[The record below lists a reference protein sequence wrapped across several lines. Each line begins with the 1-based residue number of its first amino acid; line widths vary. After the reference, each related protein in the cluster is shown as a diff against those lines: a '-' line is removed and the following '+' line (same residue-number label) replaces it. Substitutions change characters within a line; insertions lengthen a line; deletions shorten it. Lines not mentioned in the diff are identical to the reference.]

1 MGSKNI
7 SGQKWLMVVSFVLM
21 LNMSLLAIINYVV
34 DPFFIFQSK
43 VFEKKIQMN
52 ERFVK
57 VDYLQKNHQKYN
69 AYLFGSSRIGVIEP
83 KVFEQYISKS
93 RFYNFTLSS
102 ANFYD
107 YLKHLEYFVK
117 ENYEIKTLVLQLDVE
132 NMNNYGEDSN
142 DYLSL
147 LHPDVVDESLALFYG
162 RYLFGFFP
170 LNLRSKIEINLQKE
184 LRKPYDLERGSWK
197 LPILEKELI
206 ENDQQYV
213 AKVKRFHLHN
223 RRVIQYTKRHQDMKA
238 LKNIV
243 GLCEKKGV
251 KLYVFTTP
259 HNKNMMD
266 TFVLKDY
273 KKYLNDIVSLTDFYD
288 FSGYNSVTNNNTNYY
303 ETSHYRPH
311 VGKLIA
317 RKIFNDKELDVPAD
331 FGIYRAK
338 GVLID

>member
-1 MGSKNI
+1 MDSKNM

-21 LNMSLLAIINYVV
+21 FNMSLLAIINYVV

-57 VDYLQKNHQKYN
+57 VDYLKKNYQKYN
-69 AYLFGSSRIGVIEP
+69 SYLFGSSRIGVIEP
-83 KVFEQYISKS
+83 KVFEQYIPKS

-107 YLKHLEYFVK
+107 YLKHLEYFVN
-117 ENYEIKTLVLQLDVE
+117 ENYEIKTLVLQLDID
-132 NMNNYGEDSN
+132 NMNNYGTDSS

-147 LHPDVVDESLALFYG
+147 LHPDVVDGSLAFFYG

-170 LNLRSKIEINLQKE
+170 LNLQSKIEVNLEKE
-184 LRKPYDLERGSWK
+184 LRKPYDLEIGSWK
-197 LPILEKELI
+197 LPLLEKKLI
-206 ENDQQYV
+206 ENARQYV
-213 AKVKRFHLHN
+213 AKVKRFHLQN
-223 RRVIQYTKRHQDMKA
+223 RRVIQYSKKDEDTKA
-238 LKNIV
+238 LKKIV
-243 GLCEKKGV
+243 DLCEKKGI

-273 KKYLNDIVSLTDFYD
+273 KKYLNDIAVLTDFYD
-288 FSGYNSVTNNNTNYY
+288 FSGYNSITNNNTNYY
-303 ETSHYRPH
+303 EISHYRPH

-317 RKIFNDKELDVPAD
+317 GRIFNNKQLDIPTD